1 MALPR
6 TRTARFQIFLW
17 IFFSLLFSSASSCA
31 PAAPSATIEIC
42 FAPESDCAAF
52 AARAIDQAERQI
64 LVGAYGLTTGAGIV
78 EALLRAHQRGV
89 EVKLIADKTTP
100 CGRNSGIDPLASA
113 GVPIWID
120 HSARIAHAKIMV
132 IDGILTLN
140 GSYNWTRGAAANSE
154 DLNLVASPA
163 VAEAYAAH
171 WRDRQTRS
179 LRFDRR
185 DDWCRARAQQS

>member
-1 MALPR
+1 MVSLK
-6 TRTARFQIFLW
+6 TGTSQFQILLAVCFL
-17 IFFSLLFSSASSCA
+17 LLFGASLSSA
-31 PAAPSATIEIC
+31 PAAPSATVEIC
-42 FAPESDCAAF
+42 FAPENDCAVF
-52 AARAIDQAERQI
+52 ATRAIDRAERQI

-78 EALLRAHQRGV
+78 EALLRAHRRGV

-120 HSARIAHAKIMV
+120 HSARIAHVKIMV

-185 DDWCRARAQQS
+185 EDWCRARAQW